1 MRRAAACALIMFAA
15 GCSSTSTAG
24 PATTTSS
31 AAASAVDSA
40 EIQPSDSTPLAT
52 SSSASPAAA
61 STAVAGGNPVI
72 GTDLCALLQK
82 HLSEITSTGSPARS
96 LGLLV
101 GVVGELVRA
110 HPSEHPRTNADLD
123 AAATATCPAARSA
136 ALKAIGADSIRAA
149 FGG

>member
-15 GCSSTSTAG
+15 GCSSTSTAH
-24 PATTTSS
+24 PATTTTSV
-31 AAASAVDSA
+31 AVSA
-40 EIQPSDSTPLAT
+40 EVQPSDSTPLAT
-52 SSSASPAAA
+52 SSSAGSAA
-61 STAVAGGNPVI
+61 STAVAAGNPVI

-82 HLSEITSTGSPARS
+82 HLGEITSTGSPAKS